1 MTIVIILIDSVK
13 KKHLKSVKLIFERT
27 ILTYKTTKRSN
38 ELLIY
43 DDSILQLWRIFQF
56 FPQINLFFPDK
67 FFLSVQKFIIVSL
80 NWNHIH
86 VINSSTSSFCSQTF
100 SRWSFRSNFNF
111 LWDLAL
117 VLFLFFPWF
126 SSISNINQNNMVK
139 SVAKSAIMTWFP
151 PK

>member
-13 KKHLKSVKLIFERT
+13 RKKKHLKPVKLIFERT
-27 ILTYKTTKRSN
+27 ILTYKTTKSCWFMM
-38 ELLIY
+38 
-43 DDSILQLWRIFQF
+43 ILFFNFDAF

-80 NWNHIH
+80 NWNYIH
-86 VINSSTSSFCSQTF
+86 VINSSTSSLFCSQTF

-126 SSISNINQNNMVK
+126 SISNINQNNMVK